1 MMEQKGEAKMETK
14 QEAVCYE
21 FVCSQYPKCR
31 RARGKGCSVEWDDT
45 PENQILPGQCT
56 RENGYPFFLPQK

>member
-1 MMEQKGEAKMETK
+1 MNLS
-14 QEAVCYE
+14 AVSIPNA
-21 FVCSQYPKCR
+21 VGP
-31 RARGKGCSVEWDDT
+31 AAKGCSVEWDDT